1 MYIKDYHLRISQSS
15 DLLTYG
21 TFSPAG
27 TLGMMEGE
35 VKKKKSK
42 KSIGELHQE
51 MSFKIEPSEAPAK
64 VLDTSEWPLLLKV
77 NILCFYVA
85 KGLIS
90 VCSK

>member
-1 MYIKDYHLRISQSS
+1 MFIDGSPAETWPACRTADSL
-15 DLLTYG
+15 

-27 TLGMMEGE
+27 TLGTMEGE

-77 NILCFYVA
+77 NDLLGQ
-85 KGLIS
+85 KGLKS
-90 VCSK
+90 VSYQ